1 MFRLLGALFLAA
13 LVVLVSPVVL
23 AQSIVYES
31 EPNNTPSTAN
41 KIFGAVQL
49 LGTMDAKDQDAFEW
63 SVSDVDAAKRWTFE
77 LQGIPGELTIVE
89 VMRVEYA
96 DNGVDVRSREKL
108 FTMGTRD
115 GSKPSVHEDLLFE
128 PGEYVLGIAHNGS
141 GGGFRPPAGS
151 LEFDRAVTGG
161 QAAAKQPPG
170 AYRLSIREGD
180 ALRLKQG
187 SESAATRT
195 KALTM
200 RLGTQSA
207 LLSDSADSWFQVD
220 VGEKDALQKWDITGQ
235 VPVGR
240 KAKATLFAP
249 DNTSLATAEADGKGK
264 FSWPDLSLGKG
275 TYFIEMKA
283 PESGFIRSL
292 QLSPAGL
299 RIEGAEAEPND
310 NWAQANRVAFTQ
322 PVTGKL
328 AKSGDSDYFR
338 FAPAPTVAEKM
349 LTLRLETAADTN
361 LTLCLTDSKGQR
373 LQCRANTGVVEL
385 PDLVLEEGEWG
396 FFVER
401 GKLGSAYSVTLVEQG
416 AIAQGME
423 AEPNDKIENAAA
435 IPDNNRIKGRFAG
448 EDTDFY

>member
-207 LLSDSADSWFQVD
+207 LLSDSADSWFQAD
-220 VGEKDALQKWDITGQ
+220 IGESDSVRARQHLTGH
-235 VPVGR
+235 R
-240 KAKATLFAP
+240 
-249 DNTSLATAEADGKGK
+249 
-264 FSWPDLSLGKG
+264 
-275 TYFIEMKA
+275 
-283 PESGFIRSL
+283 
-292 QLSPAGL
+292 
-299 RIEGAEAEPND
+299 
-310 NWAQANRVAFTQ
+310 
-322 PVTGKL
+322 
-328 AKSGDSDYFR
+328 
-338 FAPAPTVAEKM
+338 
-349 LTLRLETAADTN
+349 
-361 LTLCLTDSKGQR
+361 
-373 LQCRANTGVVEL
+373 
-385 PDLVLEEGEWG
+385 
-396 FFVER
+396 
-401 GKLGSAYSVTLVEQG
+401 
-416 AIAQGME
+416 
-423 AEPNDKIENAAA
+423 
-435 IPDNNRIKGRFAG
+435 
-448 EDTDFY
+448 